1 MIVIVMGVVMGVVMV
16 MDLVGKFY
24 VFMIVYLYIFIGNG

>member
-1 MIVIVMGVVMGVVMV
+1 MGG
-16 MDLVGKFY
+16 DCDGGSDGGGIWLGRFY